1 MIPGSSK
8 LYEGE
13 NHVFTSDNTVGV
25 NIQAGSGKELHI
37 TCNSLDP
44 DSINI
49 NGLTITAHPPEPY
62 TIILPEDPPEAGKVM
77 VSDAEGQLVWSNNG
91 TATNPSG
98 SDTEVQFNDG
108 GTFGAVP
115 EFTYNKDTEI
125 LAAPTINATS
135 ELRVG
140 LIPVSI
146 RSDAFTNYSLVLPS
160 DQGLPGQ
167 TLENDGT
174 GNLTWVD
181 KVVPSGLDTYVQFN
195 DGGEFG
201 SDSTFNFDKTG
212 SILNVPNIVCDTVA
226 STAVSVGSTTI
237 TTASTGPVS
246 LVLPSNDGNS
256 GEVLTTDGLGTLSWT
271 ENLTDPAGSNTQ
283 VQFNNSGVFGA
294 DSSFTY
300 DNSTNTLRSDNTISN
315 VFSSEINTDYFGTN
329 SLSNP
334 ANLNTFA
341 SSNNNG
347 TSVTIT
353 KYNQAIYN
361 ENAGPLPLRTR
372 IYSGCTYD
380 GGNPSWFGGII
391 TGYNSDSGT
400 FPNGQ
405 STLVIPE
412 FGTDLYLGDIDTN
425 EDGSFTTADE
435 PTTYTRVFAYLSYG
449 NLSTTGWPQIF
460 TGFTKSRI
468 SGNYLLATNESNN
481 LSVYFYN
488 GSTFVLQQQI
498 SSAAISCFDISGGNL
513 VHFLSGTSVYAWV
526 RSGTT
531 WIYSNSI
538 VVGSGVSKIVADGN
552 ILVTKKT
559 DYVTIYES
567 STEVMN
573 VLDPGVNDICTD
585 GANYVIYA
593 TGGTDLRVISKT
605 SGTWTLQAN
614 PTVTNNIFSLA
625 CNSNYLVVGRPNANG
640 VTGIATVYNITAYES
655 EMIPNNVLD
664 LTNSG
669 VDLAITSTY
678 GSITATSDNF
688 TVASTMNVTGNFT
701 LGSSIYYGSLLG
713 SLPRIISKVT
723 YTNVNSISSISIPSG
738 VTHLRIVTYLYRAS
752 GSTTAYIGIRF
763 NGDFVNNSKNTG
775 KNRQKPKNNN
785 N

>member
-146 RSDAFTNYSLVLPS
+146 RSDAFTSYSLVLPS

-315 VFSSEINTDYFGTN
+315 VFSSEINTDYFA
-329 SLSNP
+329 P
-334 ANLNTFA
+334 A
-341 SSNNNG
+341 
-347 TSVTIT
+347 
-353 KYNQAIYN
+353 
-361 ENAGPLPLRTR
+361 
-372 IYSGCTYD
+372 D
-380 GGNPSWFGGII
+380 
-391 TGYNSDSGT
+391 
-400 FPNGQ
+400 
-405 STLVIPE
+405 LVI
-412 FGTDLYLGDIDTN
+412 L
-425 EDGSFTTADE
+425 
-435 PTTYTRVFAYLSYG
+435 
-449 NLSTTGWPQIF
+449 QI
-460 TGFTKSRI
+460 
-468 SGNYLLATNESNN
+468 
-481 LSVYFYN
+481 
-488 GSTFVLQQQI
+488 
-498 SSAAISCFDISGGNL
+498 
-513 VHFLSGTSVYAWV
+513 
-526 RSGTT
+526 
-531 WIYSNSI
+531 
-538 VVGSGVSKIVADGN
+538 
-552 ILVTKKT
+552 
-559 DYVTIYES
+559 
-567 STEVMN
+567 
-573 VLDPGVNDICTD
+573 
-585 GANYVIYA
+585 
-593 TGGTDLRVISKT
+593 
-605 SGTWTLQAN
+605 
-614 PTVTNNIFSLA
+614 
-625 CNSNYLVVGRPNANG
+625 
-640 VTGIATVYNITAYES
+640 
-655 EMIPNNVLD
+655 
-664 LTNSG
+664 
-669 VDLAITSTY
+669 
-678 GSITATSDNF
+678 
-688 TVASTMNVTGNFT
+688 
-701 LGSSIYYGSLLG
+701 
-713 SLPRIISKVT
+713 
-723 YTNVNSISSISIPSG
+723 
-738 VTHLRIVTYLYRAS
+738 
-752 GSTTAYIGIRF
+752 
-763 NGDFVNNSKNTG
+763 
-775 KNRQKPKNNN
+775 
-785 N
+785 